1 MVFMAMVMYLTGL
14 IYAHLELFKVALE
27 PIIQFFGGIF

>member
-1 MVFMAMVMYLTGL
+1 MVFMAIVVYLTGL
-14 IYAHLELFKVALE
+14 INAHLELFKVALE